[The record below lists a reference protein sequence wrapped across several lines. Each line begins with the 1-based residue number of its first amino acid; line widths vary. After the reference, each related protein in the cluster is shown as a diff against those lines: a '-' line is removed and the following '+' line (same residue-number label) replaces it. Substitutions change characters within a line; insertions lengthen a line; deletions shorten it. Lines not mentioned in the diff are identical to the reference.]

1 MNTIKKIKLATAIA
15 AGMTLIGCGSSSDS
29 DTVTTAS
36 GYEIPSDAI
45 YVSADA
51 ADGTDITEA
60 FVEAVTDVAT
70 DAVIVLPKGN
80 FTISATVNVVAAN
93 GITITGHGIDATK
106 LDFSTS
112 AGNDGIFFDGGNNL
126 TIRDLGV
133 YEVPK
138 NGIKADAVNGIHF
151 AYTAAVW
158 ETPLDAGGQ
167 DNGAYGLY
175 PVSSENVL
183 MEYNYSK
190 GSADA
195 GIYVGQSNNIVVR
208 HNVAEHNVAGIEI
221 ENSTMADVY
230 NNEAFDNSAGILSFD
245 LPGLPQA
252 FGANVR
258 IFNNSTYANNTAN
271 VGSGTVGAVPGGTGI
286 LILATSDVEIY
297 NNNIRDN
304 KSNGVT
310 ITSFFLM
317 DAELDDEDYTDTL
330 GKGWTPTVKNIN
342 IHDNT
347 FENNSSDP
355 LTETLFDPVF
365 GGYKEIYGTVPAI
378 IYDGVGELLAN
389 YIVAPDTSFLQT
401 LGVNVGPYADEEL
414 SCVSGNTNAN
424 TEGLAL
430 TVGSIYGVDASNA
443 ANFNEVGAP
452 VETLQSIPMG
462 DEATILNCATAPT
475 RLTAATVTFKGDVYG
490 CLGDDA
496 ELAACAL

>member
-29 DTVTTAS
+29 DAVTTAS

-158 ETPLDAGGQ
+158 ETPLDAGGE

-304 KSNGVT
+304 KSDGVT
-310 ITSFFLM
+310 ITSYFLM
-317 DAELDDEDYTDTL
+317 DPELDDKDYTNTI
-330 GKGWTPTVKNIN
+330 GNGWTPTVKNIN

-347 FENNSSDP
+347 FENNSSAP
-355 LTETLFDPVF
+355 LTETLFDDVF
-365 GGYKEIYGTVPAI
+365 GGYAAYYESVPAV

-389 YIVAPDTSFLQT
+389 A
-401 LGVNVGPYADEEL
+401 GVLAEMGITAYTDAEK
-414 SCVSGNTNAN
+414 SCVSNNTNAN
-424 TEGLAL
+424 TDGLRFSI
-430 TVGSIYGVDASNA
+430 GSIYDVDPTNPD
-443 ANFNEVGAP
+443 NFNGANP
-452 VETLQSIPMG
+452 VESLQFSDMG
-462 DEATILNCATAPT
+462 DESTILNCATTPT
-475 RLTAATVTFKGDVYG
+475 RLTAATVTFKGEKYG

>member
-29 DTVTTAS
+29 DAVTTAS

-158 ETPLDAGGQ
+158 ETPLDAGGE

-252 FGANVR
+252 SGANVR
-258 IFNNSTYANNTAN
+258 IFNNTTYANNTAN

-317 DAELDDEDYTDTL
+317 DAELDDRDYADTI

-347 FENNSSDP
+347 FENNSSEP
-355 LTETLFDPVF
+355 LTGTLFDEVF
-365 GGYKEIYGTVPAI
+365 GGYAAYYQSVPAV

-389 YIVAPDTSFLQT
+389 AGGLAAIGIPAYTDA
-401 LGVNVGPYADEEL
+401 EK
-414 SCVSGNTNAN
+414 SCASNNTNAN
-424 TEGLAL
+424 TNDLAF
-430 TVGSIYGVDASNA
+430 TIGSIFGVDPTDTDPSNFDA
-443 ANFNEVGAP
+443 DSNP
-452 VETLQSIPMG
+452 VETLRFSAMG

-475 RLTAATVTFKGDVYG
+475 RLTAATVTFKGDKYG